1 MYLLLVSL
9 VLIILISLIYKRKP
23 YESFTPKKKGII
35 VYYGGGFRD
44 GPSKSN
50 VQDTNSGYNNQFYSS
65 KSHIKLNKV
74 LTSKGYEVDT
84 LISSYHSKFEAQ
96 LKLWYNPY
104 IDIILNTF
112 EVRRHS
118 TDGRDFL
125 IKSSI
130 KNMDELDMEV
140 YDFIL
145 FIRIDLFL
153 KKDFIEM
160 VDFTSDKVFFLAHN
174 FFTGHCGFTDN
185 RDPEVVDMILYVPK
199 KHFNILDNKFKL
211 NHNSWTYY
219 KNQYNLTNDDLGFMT
234 DKRFD
239 SNSYLDINPFYVISG
254 RPENQKKH
262 TDEKTNEQDYGV
274 KGNKRGVDCD
284 NYKRIH
290 ESYLENPAKHY
301 YEESSYY
308 LV

>member
-1 MYLLLVSL
+1 MYLLLLSI
-9 VLIILISLIYKRKP
+9 VLIILLFLINKKEP
-23 YESFTPKKKGII
+23 FTPRKKGLI

-44 GPSKSN
+44 GPSQSI
-50 VQDTNSGYNNQFYSS
+50 VQDTNGGYNNQFYSS

-74 LTSKGYEVDT
+74 LTSKGYDVDT
-84 LISSYHSKFEAQ
+84 LISSYHSKFEEQ

-104 IDIILNTF
+104 IDIILNTM
-112 EVRRHS
+112 EVKRHS

-130 KNMDELDMEV
+130 KNIKELPMEE
-140 YDFIL
+140 YDFVL

-160 VDFTSDKVFFLAHN
+160 LDLTSNKVMFLAHN

-199 KHFNILDNKFKL
+199 KHFRILDNNFKL
-211 NHNSWTYY
+211 NHKAWSYY
-219 KNQYNLTNDDLGFMT
+219 KKRYNLSNEELGFMT

-254 RPENQKKH
+254 RPENQRKH
-262 TDEKTNEQDYGV
+262 TDEKTNEADYGV

-284 NYKRIH
+284 NYKLTQDH
-290 ESYLENPAKHY
+290 YLENPAKHY